1 MQKRLAHAYIFCQL
15 MRVDFRRPSNLFQR
29 GLKLPQ
35 KLGLAHGKNQ
45 TSISFSTLRPL
56 HVTLFVHS
64 ILERVMRKRFIRCV
78 FFKKDIFFWLFR
90 SKNNLPL
97 QDAFVCPSTGYENW
111 GVFLSSLLS
120 S

>member
-45 TSISFSTLRPL
+45 TSISFLTLRPL
-56 HVTLFVHS
+56 HVTLFEHS
-64 ILERVMRKRFIRCV
+64 ILERRVMQKRFIRC
-78 FFKKDIFFWLFR
+78 FFFMRHF
-90 SKNNLPL
+90 PL
-97 QDAFVCPSTGYENW
+97 AF
-111 GVFLSSLLS
+111 SL
-120 S
+120 